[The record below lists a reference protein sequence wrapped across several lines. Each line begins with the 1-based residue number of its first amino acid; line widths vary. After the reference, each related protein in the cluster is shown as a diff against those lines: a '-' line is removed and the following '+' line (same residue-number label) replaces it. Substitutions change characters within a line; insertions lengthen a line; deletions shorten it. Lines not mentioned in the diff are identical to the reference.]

1 MNLDDQPA
9 PSLWSLFADDPG
21 PAPRA
26 CLAAPSVWDRFAG
39 GELEV
44 IGAPRSEVAR
54 GRQLLPCCT
63 YFHEELIYW
72 AMRNLPVT
80 EAVKHFLICGVSG
93 SGKTTAIKLFL
104 QSIAPRFQAR
114 RERPEQL
121 ILFDYKGDAI
131 PMLASL
137 GLYPEDENVWI
148 LNPGDERGAR
158 WNLGEAAQSPALAR
172 RLATL
177 LVPEEKHSNAPFFA
191 DGARSLV
198 YAAILALN
206 KISGP
211 RWTFRDLLCAL
222 DSPEH
227 IEALTSRHPPAQR
240 VARPLLQDRRHSS
253 GVLSTLATKVGQ
265 FDQVAALWHSSLSD
279 RTFSIPEFLKKPGV
293 LVLSNDAV
301 LKESFWPINALL
313 LKALTQEILREE
325 DTLQPRH
332 WFVLDEFPAM
342 KNVDCI
348 PDLVAAGRSKGAS
361 VLLGIQ
367 GIEGVSEIYRHDLT
381 NAILSQCAYK
391 TFLRAGGPVTAEWAE
406 RFFGK
411 LRRVEPAYTQSWSK
425 EGQSSSVQYSLQD
438 RSLFNA
444 SYFENLPFP
453 SLGGWYE
460 SVSDVPWL
468 QSTLISRR
476 SFDQILALSPPRVA
490 VPGSLPREHI
500 NDQTLWPW
508 TEEEEVFFCG
518 EIKPKA
524 ADDDADPDDDEDDED
539 EPPKR
544 KPKPKAKPTAKTTT
558 PGGIT
563 ARRRKRRT

>member
-1 MNLDDQPA
+1 MKPHE
-9 PSLWSLFADDPG
+9 PSTPSFWSLFADDPG
-21 PAPRA
+21 PEPRA
-26 CLAAPSVWDRFAG
+26 EPDAPSFWERFAG
-39 GELEV
+39 GDESYAGDPPPA
-44 IGAPRSEVAR
+44 GAAR
-54 GRQLLPCCT
+54 PGQEPPCCVR
-63 YFHEELIYW
+63 FQEDLVFW
-72 AMRNLPVT
+72 AMRNLPAM
-80 EAVKHFLICGVSG
+80 EATKHFLICGVSG
-93 SGKTTAIKLFL
+93 SGKTSAIKLFL
-104 QSIAPRFQAR
+104 QSIAPRFQAGR
-114 RERPEQL
+114 ARPEQL

-131 PMLASL
+131 PMLAAL
-137 GLYPEDENVWI
+137 GLWPESENVWI
-148 LNPGDERGAR
+148 LNPGDERGAL
-158 WNLGEAAQSPALAR
+158 WNIGEAAQTPALAR

-191 DGARSLV
+191 DGSRSLV
-198 YAAILALN
+198 YATILALN
-206 KISGP
+206 RICGS

-227 IEALTSRHPPAQR
+227 IKAVTNRHPAAQR
-240 VARPLLQDRRHSS
+240 VASPLLQDRRHSP

-265 FDQVAALWHSSLSD
+265 YDQVAALWHSSRSG
-279 RTFSIPEFLKKPGV
+279 RKFSIPEFLKRPGV

-313 LKALTQEILREE
+313 LKALTQEILRES

-367 GIEGVSEIYRHDLT
+367 GIEGVSKIYHHDLT

-411 LRRVEPAYTQSWSK
+411 VRRVEPVYTESWSK
-425 EGQSSSVQYSLQD
+425 DGRSGSLQYSLQD

-444 SYFENLPFP
+444 SFFLNLPFP
-453 SLGGWYE
+453 APGGPYV

-476 SFDQILALSPPRVA
+476 WFDHLLAMARPASA
-490 VPGSLPREHI
+490 VPGTLPREHI
-500 NDQTLWPW
+500 NEQTLWPW
-508 TEEEEVFFCG
+508 TEEEEVYFCG
-518 EIKPKA
+518 EIV
-524 ADDDADPDDDEDDED
+524 DDDGAGKEGSEDEDDDDEPP
-539 EPPKR
+539 PPKR
-544 KPKPKAKPTAKTTT
+544 RRKTKPAKTTA
-558 PGGIT
+558 IT